1 MNESYKELL
10 VKKERGLMQN
20 VLRIVCVVP
29 TVFLFLASFLGLGII
44 GLIITIILG
53 VIDYFVFLFTDIEYE
68 YLYLDKEISVDK
80 IMAKTRRKK
89 VATLD
94 IGKIEIAAPA
104 NSHQLD
110 SYKNRQIKKTVDYS
124 AGHDIPDQKLYIV
137 YYEGNQKYMFNF
149 DDDFVKAIRGIIPR
163 KIFTD

>member
-10 VKKERGLMQN
+10 VKKERGIMQN
-20 VLRIVCVVP
+20 FLRFICIVP
-29 TVFLFLASFLGLGII
+29 TVLLMFAAFLFAN
-44 GLIITIILG
+44 IILFIFAVICG
-53 VIDYFVFLFTDIEYE
+53 VADYFVFLFTDIEYE
-68 YLYLDKEISVDK
+68 YLYIDKEISVDK

-89 VATLD
+89 AGAID

-104 NSHQLD
+104 GSHQLD
-110 SYKNRQIKKTVDYS
+110 SYKNRQVKKTIDYS
-124 AGHDIPDQKLYIV
+124 AGHDIPGQKLYIV

-149 DDDFVKAIRGIIPR
+149 DDDFVKAIKGIIPR

>member
-10 VKKERGLMQN
+10 VKKERGFMQN
-20 VLRIVCVVP
+20 FLRVICVVP
-29 TVFLFLASFLGLGII
+29 TILFLMLSFLTGNIFLFIF
-44 GLIITIILG
+44 TIICG
-53 VIDYFVFLFTDIEYE
+53 VVDYFVFLFTDIEYE
-68 YLYLDKEISVDK
+68 YLYLDKEISIDK

-89 VATLD
+89 AATID

>member
-10 VKKERGLMQN
+10 VKKERGPLQSFARFM
-20 VLRIVCVVP
+20 CVVP
-29 TVFLFLASFLGLGII
+29 TVLFLFASFLFANVILLIFAII
-44 GLIITIILG
+44 CG
-53 VIDYFVFLFTDIEYE
+53 VADYFVFLFTDIEYE
-68 YLYLDKEISVDK
+68 YLYIDKEISVDK

-89 VATLD
+89 AGTID

-110 SYKNRQIKKTVDYS
+110 SYKNRQIKKTTDYS
-124 AGHDIPDQKLYIV
+124 AGHDLPDQKLYIV